1 MDLALPPLV
10 WRKWCV
16 VTRNFKA
23 IVSSS
28 GQFGFVRCFS
38 RICSFVAVSVLLVAG
53 GSGCSRLRPKPATQY
68 VYVTAKQTFL
78 RDRVAA
84 VSNRTATVENGD
96 RLEVLDHGRRFVKV
110 QTAKGEQGWIDEK
123 VVATQDVFDQFEKL
137 KQDHKADPVVAS
149 AVVRDEVYMHA
160 KPGRDT
166 ERFFRLA
173 EGEKLKLLSRATLV
187 KPLPPGTRVAKAAP
201 PAPAAATAP
210 GVAGKSVKGA
220 TAAAAADEPAPPMM
234 EDWWLVRDS
243 KGDTGWLFSRMMD
256 VDAPDAITR
265 YSEGQRI
272 VGSYILTTVNDPEA
286 EQDDKNIPIYVTVLS
301 PYKAGLTYDFDQ
313 VRVFTWN
320 IKKHRYETG
329 FRDRNIEGYLPVT
342 VTTASD
348 PYGKLP
354 AATTPAPTFSYRV
367 LSDEAGPVIPD
378 PVTGAIVPGKTVLK
392 NYRLESN
399 LVRRVMQPGTTAPGE
414 AHPQPVSEKKKAAA
428 GRSGRGKKKR

>member
-1 MDLALPPLV
+1 MML
-10 WRKWCV
+10 
-16 VTRNFKA
+16 
-23 IVSSS
+23 I
-28 GQFGFVRCFS
+28 
-38 RICSFVAVSVLLVAG
+38 AG
-53 GSGCSRLRPKPATQY
+53 GSGCSRLRPKPPTQY

-96 RLEVLDHGRRFVKV
+96 RLVVLDRGRRFVKV

-137 KQDHKADPVVAS
+137 KQDHTADPVVAS

-173 EGEKLKLLSRATLV
+173 EGEKLKLLARATLA
-187 KPLPPGTRVAKAAP
+187 KPVPPGTRVAKAVPASAP
-201 PAPAAATAP
+201 PGASTNSVVAKGAKAAGTSVAAAP
-210 GVAGKSVKGA
+210 E
-220 TAAAAADEPAPPMM
+220 EPVPPAM

-243 KGDTGWLFSRMMD
+243 KGDTGWLYSRMMD

-272 VGSYILTTVNDPEA
+272 VGSYVLTTVNDPEA

-320 IKKHRYETG
+320 VKKHRYETG
-329 FRDRNIEGYLPVT
+329 YRDRNIEGYLPVSVKMAT
-342 VTTASD
+342 D
-348 PYGKLP
+348 PYGKGP
-354 AATTPAPTFSYRV
+354 AATTPAPTFTYRV
-367 LSDEAGPVIPD
+367 LADDAGPVVPD
-378 PVTGAIVPGKTVLK
+378 PVSGAIVPGKTVLK
-392 NYRLESN
+392 TYRLEGN
-399 LVRRVMQPGTTAPGE
+399 LVRRVIEPGTQASGE
-414 AHPQPVSEKKKAAA
+414 THPQPVSDKKKAAA
-428 GRSGRGKKKR
+428 GKGGKGKKKR

>member
-1 MDLALPPLV
+1 M
-10 WRKWCV
+10 
-16 VTRNFKA
+16 
-23 IVSSS
+23 S
-28 GQFGFVRCFS
+28 
-38 RICSFVAVSVLLVAG
+38 VSVLLVGG
-53 GSGCSRLRPKPATQY
+53 GSGCSRLRPKPAAQY

-96 RLEVLDHGRRFVKV
+96 RLEVLDRGRRFVKV

-123 VVATQDVFDQFEKL
+123 VVATQDVFDQFDKL

-173 EGEKLKLLSRATLV
+173 EGEKLKLLARATLA
-187 KPLPPGTRVAKAAP
+187 KPLPPGTRVAKVAPASTPVTANSTGSTGKGSKPAAP
-201 PAPAAATAP
+201 A
-210 GVAGKSVKGA
+210 V
-220 TAAAAADEPAPPMM
+220 ADEPAAPAM

-243 KGDTGWLFSRMMD
+243 KGDTGWLYSRMMD

-272 VGSYILTTVNDPEA
+272 VGSYVLTTVNDPEA

-342 VTTASD
+342 VTVATD
-348 PYGKLP
+348 PYGKSP
-354 AATTPAPTFSYRV
+354 TATTAAPTFSYRV
-367 LSDEAGPVIPD
+367 LSDEAGPVIAD
-378 PVTGAIVPGKTVLK
+378 PVTGAIVPGKTEMK
-392 NYRLESN
+392 TYRLESN

-414 AHPQPVSEKKKAAA
+414 AHPEPVSEKKKGAAA
-428 GRSGRGKKKR
+428 KSGKGKKKR

>member
-1 MDLALPPLV
+1 
-10 WRKWCV
+10 
-16 VTRNFKA
+16 VTRGFWI

-28 GQFGFVRCFS
+28 RQFGFARYGS
-38 RICSFVAVSVLLVAG
+38 RLFGFVVASIFVVG
-53 GSGCSRLRPKPATQY
+53 GVSGCSKLRPKPAAQY

-84 VSNRTATVENGD
+84 VSNRTATVENGE

-137 KQDHKADPVVAS
+137 KQEHGADPVVAS

-166 ERFFRLA
+166 ERFYRLA
-173 EGEKLKLLSRATLV
+173 EGEKLKLLARATLA
-187 KPLPPGTRVAKAAP
+187 KPVPPGTRVAKAPAAAAP
-201 PAPAAATAP
+201 TASAPAAS
-210 GVAGKSVKGA
+210 GSGAGSVGAVPKGA
-220 TAAAAADEPAPPMM
+220 KAAAAAAVAAPDVPAPPAM

-272 VGSYILTTVNDPEA
+272 VGSYVLTTVNDPEA
-286 EQDDKNIPIYVTVLS
+286 EQDEKNIPIYVTVLS

-313 VRVFTWN
+313 LRVFTWN
-320 IKKHRYETG
+320 VKKHRYETG
-329 FRDRNIEGYLPVT
+329 FRDRNIQGYLPVS
-342 VTTASD
+342 VKMTTD
-348 PYGKLP
+348 PYAKGP
-354 AATTPAPTFSYRV
+354 AATTPAPTFTYRV
-367 LSDEAGPVIPD
+367 LADDAGPVVPD
-378 PVTGAIVPGKTVLK
+378 PTTGAIVPGKTVVK
-392 NYRLESN
+392 TYRLEGN
-399 LVRRVMQPGTTAPGE
+399 LVRRVIQPGTQAPGE
-414 AHPQPVSEKKKAAA
+414 AHPEPVSDKKKAAA
-428 GRSGRGKKKR
+428 AKGSKGKKKR

>member
-1 MDLALPPLV
+1 V
-10 WRKWCV
+10 
-16 VTRNFKA
+16 
-23 IVSSS
+23 
-28 GQFGFVRCFS
+28 
-38 RICSFVAVSVLLVAG
+38 
-53 GSGCSRLRPKPATQY
+53 QY

-96 RLEVLDHGRRFVKV
+96 RLEVLDRGRRFVKV

-123 VVATQDVFDQFEKL
+123 VVATQDVYDEFEKL

-173 EGEKLKLLSRATLV
+173 EGEKLKLLARATLA
-187 KPLPPGTRVAKAAP
+187 KPVPPGTRVAKAAP
-201 PAPAAATAP
+201 PAATATTAKG
-210 GVAGKSVKGA
+210 GVTKGA
-220 TAAAAADEPAPPMM
+220 KAASAAGASPEQTVPVPPAM

-243 KGDTGWLFSRMMD
+243 KGDTGWLYSRMMD
-256 VDAPDAITR
+256 VDSPDAITR

-272 VGSYILTTVNDPEA
+272 VGSYVLTTVNDPEA

-320 IKKHRYETG
+320 VKKHRYETG
-329 FRDRNIEGYLPVT
+329 YRDRNIEGYLPVS
-342 VTTASD
+342 VTMATD
-348 PYGKLP
+348 PYGKSP
-354 AATTPAPTFSYRV
+354 TATTPAPTFSYRV
-367 LSDEAGPVIPD
+367 LADDAGPVIPD

-392 NYRLESN
+392 TYRLEGN
-399 LVRRVMQPGTTAPGE
+399 LVRRVLPPGTTAPGE
-414 AHPQPVSEKKKAAA
+414 AHPEPVSDKKKGAAA
-428 GRSGRGKKKR
+428 KGGKGKKKR